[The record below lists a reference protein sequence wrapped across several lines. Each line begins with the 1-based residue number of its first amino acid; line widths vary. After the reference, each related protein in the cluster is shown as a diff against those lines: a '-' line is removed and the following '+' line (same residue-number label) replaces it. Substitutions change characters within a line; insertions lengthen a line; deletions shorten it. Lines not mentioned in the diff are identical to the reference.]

1 MDETT
6 RARLLAVAL
15 AQRGLSIGLAM
26 LPLVIVGGGV
36 AMAFGGG
43 DAEMVVRVAIVL
55 LSVMVAAVTLRM
67 SRVLGD
73 ARGLRLT
80 LTLAVVFVPFAV
92 LIVPPVLLWRA
103 RRMLRAAGV
112 RAGFFMTRRAA
123 MTRLRWGEGGEPGV
137 CAGCG
142 YDLTGLV
149 GGRVGG
155 EGAGHAVVCPEC
167 GASAAAHG

>member
-15 AQRGLSIGLAM
+15 AQRSLSIGLGM

-43 DAEMVVRVAIVL
+43 GREAEMVVRVAIVL
-55 LSVMVAAVTLRM
+55 LIVLVAAVTLRM

-80 LTLAVVFVPFAV
+80 LALAAAFVPFAV
-92 LIVPPVLLWRA
+92 LVVPPVLLWRA

-112 RAGFFMTRRAA
+112 RAGFFTTRRSA
-123 MTRLRWGEGGEPGV
+123 MTRLRWEAGEPGV
-137 CAGCG
+137 CADCG
-142 YDLTGLV
+142 YDLTGL
-149 GGRVGG
+149 
-155 EGAGHAVVCPEC
+155 AVPTVCPEC
-167 GASAAAHG
+167 GASTAAHGKKMLSRT